1 MRKIHPIWAALAV
14 VLVLAS
20 LALCFYGYRGGM
32 LYAKTEG
39 DPQETIDA
47 FIRAMKVGDSKTA
60 YELLSNYSS
69 LGIENQPQTED
80 GRVLMDALRLS
91 YRCELVGDCV
101 QRGDSAEQLIRLT
114 ALDLNKLDEAR
125 AESVP
130 AETASEEGEGEETPA
145 VPLAQLLME
154 KGSSLYTTAEYAV
167 TLRYA
172 DDQWR
177 IVLDDALLKALA
189 GGR

>member
-1 MRKIHPIWAALAV
+1 
-14 VLVLAS
+14 
-20 LALCFYGYRGGM
+20 
-32 LYAKTEG
+32 
-39 DPQETIDA
+39 
-47 FIRAMKVGDSKTA
+47 
-60 YELLSNYSS
+60 
-69 LGIENQPQTED
+69 
-80 GRVLMDALRLS
+80 MDALRLS

-101 QRGDSAEQLIRLT
+101 QQGDSAEQIIRLT

-125 AESVP
+125 A
-130 AETASEEGEGEETPA
+130 AAAEGEGAETPA
-145 VPLAQLLME
+145 VPLAQLLMD

>member
-1 MRKIHPIWAALAV
+1 MRKIHPIWAAVAAL
-14 VLVLAS
+14 LVLAS

-32 LYAKTEG
+32 LYMKTAG
-39 DPQETIDA
+39 DPQETVND
-47 FIRAMKVGDSKTA
+47 FIRAMKVGDSRSA
-60 YELLSNYSS
+60 YALLSNYDS

-101 QRGDSAEQLIRLT
+101 QQGDSAEQIIRLT

-125 AESVP
+125 A
-130 AETASEEGEGEETPA
+130 AAAEGEGAETPA
-145 VPLAQLLME
+145 VPLAQLLMD